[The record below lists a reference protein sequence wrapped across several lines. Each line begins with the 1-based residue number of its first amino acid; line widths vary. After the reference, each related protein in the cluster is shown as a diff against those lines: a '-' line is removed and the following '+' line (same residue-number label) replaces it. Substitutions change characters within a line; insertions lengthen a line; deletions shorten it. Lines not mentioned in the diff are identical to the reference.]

1 MPHRLDPL
9 DQSELLRYQ
18 RHFPVI
24 GVEGQRQL
32 KQAKILCVGAGGLG
46 CPALQY
52 LAAAGIGTL
61 GIMDGD
67 QIELS
72 NLQRQVLFH
81 EQDIHR
87 NKAEVIAER
96 LQALN
101 HQVSLDVYV
110 EYLSSANAHDR
121 IQGYDVVLDATDNY
135 QARYLLNAV
144 CRTLKKP
151 LISASIYQFDAQI
164 SVFNYKNGP
173 CYQCLYPEPPPAA
186 LTPNCATGGVLGVL
200 PGVAGTI
207 QATEAI
213 KVILDLGKVLSGKLL
228 HLDLLTMRF
237 NQFEIIKQDCSNHPA
252 VIWDDSSAAHCSSQL
267 STTFERVRAT
277 DLKQLRDRNATIQL
291 IDVRESY
298 ERDICHIG
306 GAHIPL
312 GLLTVHLDQL
322 DRDLPTVVYCRSGVR
337 SATACQILC
346 DAGFQWVSNLEG
358 GILGWID
365 AVDDQLMRY

>member
-1 MPHRLDPL
+1 MAHML

-24 GVEGQRQL
+24 GVEGQQQL
-32 KQAKILCVGAGGLG
+32 KDAKVLCVGAGGLG

-72 NLQRQVLFH
+72 NLQRQILFN
-81 EQDIHR
+81 EKDLGR
-87 NKAEVIAER
+87 NKAKVIGER
-96 LQALN
+96 LQAIN
-101 HQVSLDVYV
+101 HQVSLNIYA
-110 EYLSSANAHDR
+110 EFLSSTNAHDH
-121 IQGYDVVLDATDNY
+121 IQGYDLVLDATDNY
-135 QARYLLNAV
+135 EARYLLNMV
-144 CRTLKKP
+144 CRMLEIP
-151 LISASIYQFDAQI
+151 LISASIYQFDAQL

-186 LTPNCATGGVLGVL
+186 LTPNCAVGGVLGVL

-213 KVILDLGKVLSGKLL
+213 KVILGLGKILSGTLL
-228 HLDLLTMRF
+228 SLDLLTMRF
-237 NQFEIIKQDCSNHPA
+237 NQFEIVKQDCSNHPI
-252 VIWDDSSAAHCSSQL
+252 VTFDVPCPPKSCSILKASNG
-267 STTFERVRAT
+267 FEEITPIELNHLLVMNQT
-277 DLKQLRDRNATIQL
+277 VQL

-312 GLLTVHLDQL
+312 SLFEAYLDQWDKL
-322 DRDLPTVVYCRSGVR
+322 TPIVVYCKSGGR
-337 SATACQILC
+337 SAAACRILA
-346 DAGFQWVSNLEG
+346 DAGFVSVSNLEG
-358 GILGWID
+358 GILRWID
-365 AVDDQLMRY
+365 TIDSQMMRY

>member
-1 MPHRLDPL
+1 MYPVL

-24 GVEGQRQL
+24 GIEGQQKL

-67 QIELS
+67 SIELS
-72 NLQRQVLFH
+72 NLQRQILFH
-81 EQDIHR
+81 EQDIGR

-101 HQVSLDVYV
+101 QHVFLPVYA
-110 EYLSSANAHDR
+110 EFLSIVNAQER
-121 IQGYDVVLDATDNY
+121 IQAYDLVLDATDNY
-135 QARYLLNAV
+135 EARYLLNEV

-173 CYQCLYPEPPPAA
+173 CYQCLYPEPPPATLA
-186 LTPNCATGGVLGVL
+186 PNCATGGVLGVL

-213 KVILDLGKVLSGKLL
+213 KVILGLGNVLSGTLL
-228 HLDLLTMRF
+228 SLDLLTMRF
-237 NQFEIIKQDCSNHPA
+237 NQFEIVKQDCANHSA
-252 VIWDDSSAAHCSSQL
+252 VRFSSPSVTCSAK
-267 STTFERVRAT
+267 TTNGFDLMTAIE
-277 DLKQLRDRNATIQL
+277 LKQLFATNQVFQL

-306 GAHIPL
+306 GEHIPL
-312 GLLTVHLDQL
+312 ALFEAHMDKMDKTV
-322 DRDLPTVVYCRSGVR
+322 PIVVYCKSGGR
-337 SATACQILC
+337 SARACQMLF
-346 DAGFQWVSNLEG
+346 DAGFKQVSNLEG

-365 AVDDQLMRY
+365 TIDNRLMQY

>member
-1 MPHRLDPL
+1 MQPLL

-24 GVEGQRQL
+24 GIEGQRQL

-52 LAAAGIGTL
+52 LSAAGIGTL
-61 GIMDGD
+61 GIMDAD

-72 NLQRQVLFH
+72 NLQRQILFH
-81 EQDIHR
+81 EKDIGR

-96 LQALN
+96 LHALN
-101 HQVSLDVYV
+101 DHVSLHVYP
-110 EYLSSANAHDR
+110 EFLSSANAHDR
-121 IQGYDVVLDATDNY
+121 IQAFDLVLDATDNY
-135 QARYLLNAV
+135 QARYLLNEV

-173 CYQCLYPEPPPAA
+173 CYQCLYPEPPPST
-186 LTPNCATGGVLGVL
+186 LTPNCAIGGVLGVL
-200 PGVAGTI
+200 PGVAGAI

-213 KVILDLGKVLSGKLL
+213 KVILSLGNVLSGTLL
-228 HLDLLTMRF
+228 SFDLLTMRF
-237 NQFEIIKQDCSNHPA
+237 NQFEIVKQDCSNHPVLTFDA
-252 VIWDDSSAAHCSSQL
+252 PSSSKF
-267 STTFERVRAT
+267 STGFAT
-277 DLKQLRDRNATIQL
+277 THATELKQLLLTNAHIQL

-306 GAHIPL
+306 GEHIPL
-312 GLLTVHLDQL
+312 SLFETHMEQL
-322 DRDLPTVVYCRSGVR
+322 DRVAPIVVYCKSGRR
-337 SATACQILC
+337 SASACQMLF
-346 DAGFQWVSNLEG
+346 DAGFKHISSLEG
-358 GILGWID
+358 GILAWIE
-365 AVDDQLMRY
+365 AVDNRLMSY